1 MLGDNWGADNPVIE
15 LPTVVVTGTHTE
27 EPPYVAYALIALAV
41 WYLLQG
47 K

>member
-1 MLGDNWGADNPVIE
+1 MDDVIE
-15 LPTVVVTGTHTE
+15 LPTVVVSGTHVPE
-27 EPPYVAYALIALAV
+27 ETPYIAYALIALAV